1 MSKELIVNA
10 LITAIN
16 DDLKSGKNKNE
27 IMNSLKSLI
36 HEEIYNKVKTRI

>member
-16 DDLKSGKNKNE
+16 DDLKRGKDKNE
-27 IMNSLKSLI
+27 ILNSLSSLI
-36 HEEIYNKVKTRI
+36 HKDIYDKLKSKV